1 MLIEGE
7 KTPKLTGTTY
17 DGRTFDIGAPGRR
30 TVLWFFPKAD
40 TGG

>member
-7 KTPKLTGTTY
+7 KSPGLTGTTY